1 VNARPS
7 TVPEIDPEVDPE
19 IVTDI
24 SGLTAAQ
31 RVSAQATRISEMAKV
46 DMAEAFMEWA
56 HVMTAHYLSM
66 ADHGQASAQVRA
78 VKTALEQRTR
88 PGSTAMA
95 GAFKDVVG
103 VAELPVIWR
112 EVGEEIQLDGPIAWA
127 SNLWENAIMVT
138 AARHEVTGQRIVVVI
153 DVKHPGITVSPIT
166 DLLALGETASGTLQL
181 DQVVISV
188 DQILHRSLAD
198 FARRVRT
205 RFLALQTSFCLGLS
219 EASLAACAQN
229 AGGSPTGSDV
239 NAVFHDQHS
248 TLVSRLDRL
257 RYELDSVIAAITDEP
272 ATAAEITAA
281 ISLRLEAAVLAREA
295 TQIELCISGG
305 RGYVASSPTARR
317 LREAMFIP
325 VQSPTE
331 GQLRW
336 ELTRSA

>member
-1 VNARPS
+1 MS
-7 TVPEIDPEVDPE
+7 TPQPT
-19 IVTDI
+19 VTT
-24 SGLTAAQ
+24 TADHVAG
-31 RVSAQATRISEMAKV
+31 QAKRISELAKV

-56 HVMTAHYLSM
+56 HVMTTHYVSM
-66 ADHGQASAQVRA
+66 AEHDQVSAQVRA
-78 VKTALEQRTR
+78 LRIALEQRTR

-103 VAELPVIWR
+103 VAELPVTWQ
-112 EVGEEIQLDGPIAWA
+112 ESGEQIQLDGPIAWA
-127 SNLWENAIMVT
+127 SNLWENAVMVT
-138 AARHEVTGQRIVVVI
+138 AARHAVSGQRIVVVI
-153 DVKHPGITVSPIT
+153 DVDHLGITVSPIT

-181 DQVVISV
+181 DGVVIPV
-188 DQILHRSLAD
+188 DQILHWDLVD

-219 EASLAACAQN
+219 EASLAACTVDLGKSQSGN
-229 AGGSPTGSDV
+229 DV
-239 NAVFHDQHS
+239 NAVFHDQHA

-257 RYELDSVIAAITDEP
+257 RRELNSVIAAITDDP
-272 ATAAEITAA
+272 APAIEITAA

-295 TQIELCISGG
+295 TQLELCVSGG